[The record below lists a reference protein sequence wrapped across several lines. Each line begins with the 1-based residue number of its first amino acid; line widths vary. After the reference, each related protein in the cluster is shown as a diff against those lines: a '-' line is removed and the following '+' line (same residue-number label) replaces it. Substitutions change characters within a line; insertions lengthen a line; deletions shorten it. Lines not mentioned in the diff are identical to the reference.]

1 MAASRSS
8 TAAELRCGGACMAR
22 RIVTGDPARGSGMA
36 ATSETQLFQ
45 GQLLDAL
52 APCSR
57 NSFQAPR
64 QVVWHLND
72 QVRHLRPLPL
82 LIVPHTR
89 EEAKATFRS

>member
-1 MAASRSS
+1 
-8 TAAELRCGGACMAR
+8 
-22 RIVTGDPARGSGMA
+22 MA

-52 APCSR
+52 APCSG

-82 LIVPHTR
+82 LIVPHTK
-89 EEAKATFRS
+89 EEAKPTSGSNPGLALLTIGVYNRQMFL